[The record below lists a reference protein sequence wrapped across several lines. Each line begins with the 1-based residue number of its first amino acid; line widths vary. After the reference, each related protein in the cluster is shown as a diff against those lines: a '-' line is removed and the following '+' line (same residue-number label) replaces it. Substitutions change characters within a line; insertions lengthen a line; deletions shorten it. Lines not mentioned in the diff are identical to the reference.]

1 MYQCSRTTKMEQ
13 SVMSELI
20 KEWYELL
27 DANHV
32 KVEPKAF
39 TLLQMVMENYDITKK
54 AVEEDAV

>member
-1 MYQCSRTTKMEQ
+1 MEQ